1 MSVASGARDKRSWV
15 IGHFMGLAETHLHSG
30 GQIRHVWR
38 CSGSTFIVSL
48 YYLFFI
54 ALLQA
59 LYYDCLAEIQTVSIL
74 LLQSLFRFHQTWGR
88 GGTTVFNL

>member
-1 MSVASGARDKRSWV
+1 MTPILPSQPYRGVYLCRMMSVAAGARDKRSWV
-15 IGHFMGLAETHLHSG
+15 VKHFMGLAETHLHSG

-48 YYLFFI
+48 IIIFFI

-59 LYYDCLAEIQTVSIL
+59 LYYDCLAEIRPVSI
-74 LLQSLFRFHQTWGR
+74 
-88 GGTTVFNL
+88 